1 MQFLN
6 LSCEGDLYKRQAEIH
21 GANIQYLDQRSD
33 KAWADLQRH
42 SIRLLT
48 GSAIGLFPTEFTKTK
63 RHFQCPMLCLPS
75 DLSWGLKLLVV
86 ILFTLLQLL
95 PRTNMCDAVVPLRH
109 ISSLWCRVYCGA
121 VISLALILII
131 MITVLILDTLTTK
144 RISDLKWKVRQ
155 SET

>member
-1 MQFLN
+1 
-6 LSCEGDLYKRQAEIH
+6 
-21 GANIQYLDQRSD
+21 
-33 KAWADLQRH
+33 
-42 SIRLLT
+42 
-48 GSAIGLFPTEFTKTK
+48 
-63 RHFQCPMLCLPS
+63 
-75 DLSWGLKLLVV
+75 
-86 ILFTLLQLL
+86 
-95 PRTNMCDAVVPLRH
+95 MCDAVVPLRH